1 MRRRSTYK
9 VIQVPIDDT
18 LLGRLDAAAGR
29 VAESRAAY
37 IREACQRRLRS
48 EETGELDKRYVE
60 GYRRKPEKP
69 AWGMVGAKLLARR
82 LKQDRW

>member
-1 MRRRSTYK
+1 MAKRAPNK
-9 VIQVPIDDT
+9 VIQVPIDGA

-37 IREACQRRLRS
+37 IREACERRLRS
-48 EETGELDKRYVE
+48 EEAGELNRRYVE
-60 GYRRKPEKP
+60 GYRRKPETR
-69 AWGMVGAKLLARR
+69 AWGAVGAKLLARR